1 VKTKIQKLLASQN
14 MPAKLPCLI
23 KITHEVYGIMFFAN
37 SDEDVKYNGDNY
49 WASCFE
55 VQPPAIEGGNIGNAT
70 LTISAV
76 DQEWIQKIRKTQIPA
91 QLEFVAAIE
100 YDDEGVL
107 SVEPLEDN
115 NFTLRT
121 ANWTEISISWEMSFD
136 ERQSY
141 ILTSIKCTPQVTPGC
156 A

>member
-1 VKTKIQKLLASQN
+1 

-23 KITHEVYGIMFFAN
+23 KITHDVYGIMYFAN
-37 SDEDVKYNGDNY
+37 SDKSVTYTGNIY
-49 WASCFE
+49 IASCFE
-55 VQPPAIEGGNIGNAT
+55 VQPPAIEGEKIGNAT

-76 DQEWIQKIRKTQIPA
+76 DQDWIQKIRGTQIPA
-91 QLEFVAAIE
+91 QLQFVAAIE

-107 SVEPLEDN
+107 SVEPLEEN

-121 ANWTEISISWEMSFD
+121 ASWTEISISWEMSFD

-141 ILTSIKCTPQVTPGC
+141 ILTSVKCTPQVAPGC